1 MNDCVLPHVGPRGE
15 LATGL
20 TSLSWNRPP
29 KLTGGR
35 IYKIVFTALR
45 RKILADTAAEQLVS
59 SGFDVHLYA
68 TTLSDASRTNHKYQ
82 AAQKP
87 QPKPR

>member
-45 RKILADTAAEQLVS
+45 RKILADTDAEQLLS
-59 SGFDVHLYA
+59 SGFDVHLYTTA
-68 TTLSDASRTNHKYQ
+68 TIKQYNTTQR
-82 AAQKP
+82 QKFTSLTP
-87 QPKPR
+87 G